1 MREPIDGILNVHKEQ
16 GFTSHDVVAKLRGIL
31 KQKKI
36 GHTGTL
42 DPDATGVLPVC
53 LGRATKVCEYLTDR
67 SKMYTARVRLGVVTD
82 TQDLTGQ
89 VLEEHAVRVT
99 REELEKAVSAF
110 TGEIWQTPPMYS
122 AVKVNGKRLYELAR
136 QGVEVERKKRRITVY
151 SCAVSD
157 FTEED
162 QTFTMEV
169 HCSKGT
175 YIRTLCHDIGE
186 RLGCGAA
193 MASLVRTQSGMFSLE
208 GALTLAQIEQKVQE
222 GTLEEAILPIDAI
235 FEEYPAVVVSQQG
248 LRFLQNG
255 NALKQ
260 EWCGETAGLE
270 HGETVRM
277 YDPDRSFYAL
287 YRYDGKKRLY
297 TNVKMFYN
305 AAGQS

>member
-1 MREPIDGILNVHKEQ
+1 MSFVG
-16 GFTSHDVVAKLRGIL
+16 
-31 KQKKI
+31 
-36 GHTGTL
+36 
-42 DPDATGVLPVC
+42 
-53 LGRATKVCEYLTDR
+53 EYD
-67 SKMYTARVRLGVVTD
+67 
-82 TQDLTGQ
+82 Q
-89 VLEEHAVRVT
+89 
-99 REELEKAVSAF
+99 
-110 TGEIWQTPPMYS
+110 IPPMYS
-122 AVKVNGKRLYELAR
+122 ALKVNGQKLCDMAR
-136 QGVEVERKKRRITVY
+136 QGKEIERKPRRVTIHKLEIMEMELPLV
-151 SCAVSD
+151 
-157 FTEED
+157 
-162 QTFTMEV
+162 TMRV

-287 YRYDGKKRLY
+287 
-297 TNVKMFYN
+297 
-305 AAGQS
+305 

>member
-1 MREPIDGILNVHKEQ
+1 MRETIDGILNVHKEK

-67 SKMYTARVRLGVVTD
+67 SKTYTARVRLGVVTD

-89 VLEEHAVRVT
+89 VLEEHPVHVT
-99 REELEKAVSAF
+99 REELERAVTAF

-136 QGVEVERKKRRITVY
+136 KGLEVERKKRRIMVY
-151 SCAVSD
+151 SCDVSD
-157 FTEED
+157 FKAED
-162 QTFTMEV
+162 RTFTMEV
-169 HCSKGT
+169 RCSKGT

-193 MASLVRTQSGMFSLE
+193 MASLVRTQSGIFSLE
-208 GALTLAQIEQKVQE
+208 GALTLSQIEQKVQN
-222 GTLEEAILPIDAI
+222 GTLDEAVLPIDAI

-260 EWCGETAGLE
+260 EWCGEAAGLE

-277 YDPDRSFYAL
+277 YGPDRSFYAL
-287 YRYDGKKRLY
+287 YRYDGKRREY

-305 AAGQS
+305 MAGR

>member
-1 MREPIDGILNVHKEQ
+1 MRETIDGILNVHKEK

-67 SKMYTARVRLGVVTD
+67 SKTYTARVRLGVVTD

-89 VLEEHAVRVT
+89 VLEEHPVHVT
-99 REELEKAVSAF
+99 REELERAVTAF

-136 QGVEVERKKRRITVY
+136 KGLEVERKKRRITVY
-151 SCAVSD
+151 SCDVSD
-157 FTEED
+157 FNAED
-162 QTFTMEV
+162 HTFMMEV
-169 HCSKGT
+169 RCSKGT

-193 MASLVRTQSGMFSLE
+193 MASLVRTQSGIFSLE
-208 GALTLAQIEQKVQE
+208 GALTLSQIEQKVQN
-222 GTLEEAILPIDAI
+222 GTLDEAVLPIDAI

-260 EWCGETAGLE
+260 EWCGEAAGLE

-277 YDPDRSFYAL
+277 YGPDRSFYAL
-287 YRYDGKKRLY
+287 YRYDGKRREY

-305 AAGQS
+305 MAGR